1 VLVGTSSPG
10 TACAGESALPDED
23 PAHRKGRGSLD
34 TVLMTSKL
42 TKQFGRFT
50 AVKDLDLE
58 VREGEIYGF
67 LGPNGAGKSTTIRM
81 LLDLI
86 RPSSGSARIFDQD
99 VRKHGTRL
107 RRLVGYLPGELALYE
122 NLSPRQFFQY
132 SASLYGTQD
141 VAYAYELAERLKV
154 SNMDKPIGALSQ
166 GNKQKVGIVQALA
179 HKPRLAIL
187 DEPTNALDP
196 LIRHE
201 LYGILLAAK
210 AEGTTVFFSSHVLAE
225 AERICD
231 RVAIIRDGRLIRVGT
246 VDEMKA
252 LAPKRMRIIF
262 GTAVSPEIFE
272 HIPGV
277 STAQV
282 NHVNGER
289 VVELMVRSDLDEVVK
304 IASHHPV
311 EDFYSEAISL
321 EDIFMGYYDTPA
333 ASGPAAS
340 NGPAATIGARHDGEQ
355 ERAPAE
361 VVAADARLKGNGRHD
376 DA

>member
-1 VLVGTSSPG
+1 
-10 TACAGESALPDED
+10 
-23 PAHRKGRGSLD
+23 
-34 TVLMTSKL
+34 MTSKL
-42 TKQFGRFT
+42 TKQFGKFT

-86 RPSSGSARIFDQD
+86 RPSSGSARIFGMD
-99 VRKHGTRL
+99 VRKHGAKV

-122 NLSPRQFFQY
+122 NLSPRQLFQY
-132 SASLYGTQD
+132 SASLYDTTD
-141 VAYAYELAERLKV
+141 VEFAYTLAERMKV
-154 SNMDKPIGALSQ
+154 SNMDKPIGSLSQ

-179 HKPRLAIL
+179 HRPRLAIL

-201 LYGILLAAK
+201 LYGILLDAK
-210 AEGTTVFFSSHVLAE
+210 AEGMTVFFSSHVLAE

-252 LAPKRMRIIF
+252 LAPKRMRMIF
-262 GTAVSPEIFE
+262 STAVSPEVFE
-272 HIPGV
+272 RIPGV

-282 NHVNGER
+282 SHVNGDR
-289 VVELMVRSDLDEVVK
+289 VVELMVRSDLDQVVK
-304 IASHHPV
+304 VASNYQV
-311 EDFYSEAISL
+311 EDFNSEAISL
-321 EDIFMGYYDTPA
+321 EDIFLGYYETNNQPSTPKVTVTPTPV
-333 ASGPAAS
+333 SEVLPE
-340 NGPAATIGARHDGEQ
+340 HDEH
-355 ERAPAE
+355 ERAPVEA
-361 VVAADARLKGNGRHD
+361 VAAESRLRSNGRHD